1 MFLALHLEFVV
12 ILCAMHIESVPNRKS
27 HPTILLRESYRADGK
42 VRKRTIANLTH
53 WPEPLVEGLRTL
65 LRGGVAL
72 AKADEALTIAR
83 SLPHG
88 HVAAVL
94 GTAEQLGLPKLLGDR
109 RDGRLDRRYRDLV
122 VGLIV
127 NRVIAPASKL
137 ATLRALNPETAA
149 SSLGERLGL
158 GEVEERE
165 IYACL
170 DWLLERQPR
179 IEAGLAKA
187 HLAGGTLALYDV
199 SSSYLEGR
207 CCPLAKHGYSRDHRP
222 DRPQIV
228 YGLLCNREGCPV
240 AVEVFEG
247 NTADPATLAPQV
259 DKLKTRFGLER
270 VVVVGDR
277 GLITSARI
285 REDLQPAGLDW
296 ITALRAPKIR
306 ELADGGPLQLSLFDD
321 RDLAEISSPDY
332 PGERLIVCR
341 NPLLA
346 AERRRKRDDLLA
358 ATERDFS
365 RITLAVGRK
374 RAPLRGEAEIAL
386 AVGAVRDRH
395 KMGKHYE
402 LTITDSSFAYRRK
415 ADTIAAEA
423 RLDGLYV
430 IRTNLPKDAF
440 SAEQAV
446 GAYKSL
452 SQVERAFRCLKTVDL
467 EIRPVFHWTAPRVR
481 AHVFLC
487 MLAYYVEFHMRRRL
501 APILFDDHDRT
512 VAAAERRSIVAPAQR
527 SPAALRK
534 VATRRTDDGLPV
546 HSFRSLIDDLA
557 TLCLNKVSLPSNPKY
572 RFDLPTS
579 PTPSRP
585 AHSNCS
591 ASASRLGRSQS
602 AIT

>member
-1 MFLALHLEFVV
+1 MFLALHLESVV

-579 PTPSRP
+579 PTPLQAR
-585 AHSNCS
+585 AFEL
-591 ASASRLGRSQS
+591 LGVGI
-602 AIT
+602 AIGT

>member
-1 MFLALHLEFVV
+1 
-12 ILCAMHIESVPNRKS
+12 MHIEAVPNRKS

-94 GTAEQLGLPKLLGDR
+94 GTAEQLGLPKLLGAR

-137 ATLRALNPETAA
+137 ATLRALNPKTAA
-149 SSLGERLGL
+149 TSLGERLGL

-222 DRPQIV
+222 DRLQIV

-259 DKLKTRFGLER
+259 DRLKARFGLER

-285 REDLQPAGLDW
+285 RQDLQPAGLDW
-296 ITALRAPKIR
+296 ITALRAPKLR

-321 RDLAEISSPDY
+321 RDLAEIRSPDD

-346 AERRRKRDDLLA
+346 AERQRKRDDLLA

-365 RITLAVGRK
+365 RIKLAVERK
-374 RAPLRGEAEIAL
+374 RTPLRGEAAIAL
-386 AVGAVRDRH
+386 AVGAVRDKH
-395 KMGKHYE
+395 KMGKHYD

-415 ADTIAAEA
+415 DDAIAAEA

-430 IRTNLPKDAF
+430 IRTNLPKETF

-452 SQVERAFRCLKTVDL
+452 SQVERAFRCLKTTDL

-501 APILFDDHDRT
+501 APLLFDDHDRAA
-512 VAAAERRSIVAPAQR
+512 AAAERRSIVAPAQR
-527 SPAALRK
+527 SPAAPRK
-534 VATRRTDDGLPV
+534 AATRRTDDGLPV

-572 RFDLPTS
+572 RFDLPTT
-579 PTPSRP
+579 PTALQAR
-585 AHSNCS
+585 AFEL
-591 ASASRLGRSQS
+591 LGVGI
-602 AIT
+602 AIGT